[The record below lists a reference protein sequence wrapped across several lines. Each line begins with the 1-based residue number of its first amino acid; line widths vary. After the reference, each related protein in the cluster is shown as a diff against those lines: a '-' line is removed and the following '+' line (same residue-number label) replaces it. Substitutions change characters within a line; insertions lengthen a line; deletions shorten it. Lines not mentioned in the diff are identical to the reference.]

1 MLIRAWQGDITTLA
15 VDAIVNAANSSLLG
29 GGGVDGAIHRAAG
42 PELVAACRLLGGC
55 STGDAKATAGFRL
68 PASWV
73 IHTVGPVWRGGDDGE
88 PEQLHSCYRRSL
100 EVATEIGART
110 IAFPAISTGV
120 YGYPKELAAK
130 IAVDAVRA
138 ADPASFDELV
148 LVAFDQPTAAR
159 YEQLLG

>member
-1 MLIRAWQGDITTLA
+1 MGWEMCIRD
-15 VDAIVNAANSSLLG
+15 
-29 GGGVDGAIHRAAG
+29 R
-42 PELVAACRLLGGC
+42 LVAHCRLLGGC
-55 STGDAKATAGFRL
+55 KTGQAKATPGFRL
-68 PASWV
+68 RARYV
-73 IHTVGPVWRGGDDGE
+73 IHTVGPVWRGGHNGE
-88 PEQLHSCYRRSL
+88 PEQLATCYRRSL
-100 EVATEIGART
+100 EVATDIGART

-120 YGYPKELAAK
+120 YGYPKELAAQ